1 MRRIQTK
8 GNPMWRCLKSIKA
21 IKKSTAERDAFGR
34 LVSEI
39 NAEASTSQFKNHL
52 ATRVAA

>member
-1 MRRIQTK
+1 
-8 GNPMWRCLKSIKA
+8 MWRCLKSIKA

-39 NAEASTSQFKNHL
+39 NAETSTSQFKNHL